1 MRIRHL
7 PSQLANQIAAG
18 EVVER
23 PASIVKEL
31 LENSL
36 DAGARRI
43 EVEVEQGGSALIR
56 VRDDGG
62 GIHRDDLALALHRH
76 ATSKLGSVDELAAIR
91 TLGFRGEALPS
102 IASVA
107 KLTLSSRQADDAH
120 AWRIEADAAGS
131 GEPVPAAHPPGT
143 VVEVRDLFFNIP
155 ARRKFMRAERTE
167 FAYLEETFRRIALSR
182 FDVAF
187 RLGHNRRIVHEL
199 PALAGAEAG
208 IERIAALCGEAFAEY
223 GLALERE
230 AGELRLW
237 GWIGTPA
244 SARSQADM
252 QYFFVNGRV
261 VRDKVV
267 SHALRQAYH
276 DVLHHGRH
284 PAYVLYLEIP
294 PGEVDVNVH
303 PGKHEVRFRE
313 SRLVHDFLLR
323 TAKAALAH
331 SAPEAPAVRP
341 AFVPAGVGGGDG
353 GGGSGSGSPTWQPRM
368 QQAMPLRIGETAAA
382 LYARTPVADDSA
394 HGSPAFDAL
403 PGASPESVSAV
414 IADASAAESAPLGR
428 AIAQLHGVYILAENA
443 QGLVIVDMHAAHE
456 RIVYERLKL
465 GRDGEGIRVQPLLV
479 PVTLRLS
486 PAEAQIVEE
495 YGELLAALGL
505 EVERLGPDGAVVRS
519 VPALLC
525 EADAERLARDVIAD
539 IGAWGN
545 SDRVRERIDEML
557 ATMACHGAVRANRR
571 LTLVEMD
578 ALLRDMERTER
589 SGQCNH
595 GRPTWTQ
602 LDMKALDTLFMRGR

>member
-36 DAGARRI
+36 DAGAGRI

-56 VRDDGG
+56 VRDDGC
-62 GIHRDDLALALHRH
+62 GIHRDDLVLALHRH
-76 ATSKLGSVDELAAIR
+76 ATSKLETVEDLAAIR

-107 KLTLSSRQADDAH
+107 RLTLSSRQADDAH
-120 AWRIEADAAGS
+120 AWQIDADALGA

-155 ARRKFMRAERTE
+155 ARRKFLRAERTE
-167 FAYLEETFRRIALSR
+167 FSYLEETFRRIALSR

-187 RLGHNRRIVHEL
+187 RLSHNRRVIYDL
-199 PALAGAEAG
+199 PALAETAAG
-208 IERIAALCGEAFAEY
+208 IERIAALCGASMAES

-237 GWIGTPA
+237 GWVGTPA
-244 SARSQADM
+244 SARSQADT

-267 SHALRQAYH
+267 SHALRLAYQ

-294 PGEVDVNVH
+294 PADVDVNVH

-313 SRLVHDFLLR
+313 SRLVHDFLAR
-323 TAKAALAH
+323 TVKAALAH

-341 AFVPAGVGGGDG
+341 IFASSSSTPAATA
-353 GGGSGSGSPTWQPRM
+353 SGSAPTARGFTSSIWQPRM
-368 QQAMPLRIGETAAA
+368 QQAMPLRPTEAAAA
-382 LYARTPVADDSA
+382 LYAAEPASDEIQGGGLVAREPSAAEAADDSQ
-394 HGSPAFDAL
+394 
-403 PGASPESVSAV
+403 
-414 IADASAAESAPLGR
+414 PLGR
-428 AIAQLHGVYILAENA
+428 AIAQLHGVYILAENRH
-443 QGLVIVDMHAAHE
+443 GLVIVDMHAAHE

-465 GRDGEGIRVQPLLV
+465 GREGEGIRVQPLLV

-486 PAEAQIVEE
+486 VAEADLVEDSRDMLV
-495 YGELLAALGL
+495 GLGL
-505 EVERLGPDGAVVRS
+505 EVERMGMEGAVVRA

-525 EADAERLARDVIAD
+525 DADVERLVRDVVAD
-539 IGAWGN
+539 IRTWGD

-571 LTLVEMD
+571 LTLAEMD
-578 ALLRDMERTER
+578 SLLRDMERTER

-602 LDMKALDTLFMRGR
+602 LDMKALDSLFMRGR